1 MGAALAPVAHMAHNS
16 RCSLIPSGRHAMRTL
31 YIVGTPIGNLED
43 VTLRALRILR
53 EVGLIAAEDTRVTR
67 RLLARY
73 DIDTPLVSYHEHSG
87 QARREAV
94 LAALR
99 EGDVA
104 LVCDAGMPAIN
115 DPGPQL
121 ARDAAAAGASVV
133 IVPGPSALT
142 AALAVSGIRAPTFT
156 HLGFLPRRAAERR
169 RLLESLA
176 RHPAPL
182 VAFET
187 PHRLRAALQDAL
199 DALGDRGVAVC
210 RELTKLHEET
220 FRGTLSQALAHFT
233 APRGEFTLV
242 IEGAPESEADA
253 GKREDAARRLLSQLR
268 AEGATARDA
277 AARAASEC
285 GVSRS
290 AAYRL
295 WLESGQ
301 DAEHL

>member
-1 MGAALAPVAHMAHNS
+1 MK
-16 RCSLIPSGRHAMRTL
+16 TL

-53 EVGLIAAEDTRVTR
+53 NVSLIAAEDTRVTR

-73 DIDTPLVSYHEHSG
+73 GIDTPFVSYHEHSG
-87 QARREAV
+87 PGRLEAV
-94 LAALR
+94 LSALR

-104 LVCDAGMPAIN
+104 LVSDAGMPAVN
-115 DPGPQL
+115 DPGSQL
-121 ARDAAAAGASVV
+121 AREAAAAGASVV
-133 IVPGPSALT
+133 VVPGPSALT
-142 AALAVSGIRAPTFT
+142 AALAVSGIAAPTFT
-156 HLGFLPRRAAERR
+156 HLGFLPRRAADRR
-169 RLLESLA
+169 RLLDFLS

-220 FRGTLSQALAHFT
+220 FRGTLSQALAHF
-233 APRGEFTLV
+233 AEPRGEFTLV
-242 IEGAPESEADA
+242 IEAAPQSETDA
-253 GKREDAARRLLSQLR
+253 EDHEDAARRLLSQLR
-268 AEGATARDA
+268 ADGATARDA
-277 AARAASEC
+277 TTRAAAEC
-285 GVSRS
+285 GISRS

-301 DAEHL
+301 DTDRL